1 MKLLPRVFV
10 ADGLQG
16 ARDRLCPEYPLYR
29 FSLKGL
35 IPKGVLKRPVDV
47 VALVVLLHAED
58 VSGVEP
64 AVSGMPLDEALQEL
78 LRRLSQFH
86 KGLFH
91 RLKTIPYPF
100 RREVIGVIHL
110 PAKPGGM
117 SFMMS
122 DELDLGVVDHDL
134 LLRRLEAQY
143 VCDVAGGHGVPVR
156 LKFDEP
162 LGVTDAQ
169 GYF

>member
-1 MKLLPRVFV
+1 LKLLPRVFV

-16 ARDRLCPEYPLYR
+16 ARDRLCPEYPFYR
-29 FSLKGL
+29 FSLKGM
-35 IPKGVLKRPVDV
+35 IPKGVLKGPVDV

-58 VSGVEP
+58 ISGVEP
-64 AVSGMPLDEALQEL
+64 AVSGMSLDEALQEL

-86 KGLFH
+86 KGLPH
-91 RLKTIPYPF
+91 RLKTIPYLF
-100 RREVIGVIHL
+100 RLEVLGVLHL
-110 PAKPGGM
+110 PAKTRRL

-122 DELDLGVVDHDL
+122 YELDLGVVDHDL
-134 LLRRLEAQY
+134 MLRRLEAQY

-156 LKFDEP
+156 LKLDEP

-169 GYF
+169 GYL